1 MGAVEELTSR
11 KSGTDI
17 PGILERLETIFD
29 SAQEAQREADRKAGK
44 PAAPRPYDVIL
55 ATNMI
60 SVGVD
65 IDRLG
70 LMVVAGQPK
79 TTSEYIQASSR
90 VGRSRSGPGL
100 VVTVYNWA
108 RPRDLSHYETFEHY
122 HETFYK
128 HVEAL
133 SVTPFSAP
141 ALKRGLAGI
150 LVGLMRLHDSYLN
163 ANEDAGKLSDTDAD
177 MPDIMRRIIQRAERA
192 TGDPNIGV
200 LVQKMLDE
208 RRDKWLNL
216 VHNQHDYALGYKAG
230 PGGLIGLLKMPG
242 EDDWEEFTC
251 LNSLRDVEGTVN
263 LVLDPNASGLR
274 ATGTL
279 NDDQP

>member
-1 MGAVEELTSR
+1 M
-11 KSGTDI
+11 
-17 PGILERLETIFD
+17 
-29 SAQEAQREADRKAGK
+29 
-44 PAAPRPYDVIL
+44 L

-65 IDRLG
+65 IERLG

-100 VVTVYNWA
+100 VVTVFNWA

-122 HETFYK
+122 HNTFYK

-150 LVGLMRLHDSYLN
+150 LVGMMRLHDDHLN
-163 ANEDAGKLSDTDAD
+163 ANEDAGKLSDTDPD
-177 MPDIMRRIIQRAERA
+177 MPWIMQRIIDRAEKA
-192 TGDPNIGV
+192 TGDPSVGV
-200 LVQKMLDE
+200 MVREMLE
-208 RRDKWLNL
+208 ARRDKWLSL
-216 VHNQHDYALGYKAG
+216 VHNQHDYALGYKDA
-230 PGGLIGLLKMPG
+230 PGGVIGLLKEAG
-242 EDDWEEFTC
+242 AGDWEEFTC

-263 LVLDPNASGLR
+263 LVLDPNTSGLR
-274 ATGTL
+274 TAGTT
-279 NDDQP
+279 NDQP